1 MIDLSAWQ
9 DWHELVL
16 NQLHA
21 RLTFLVT
28 EVVAAMK
35 ELQIWHILQNM
46 AHCHIEVPP
55 RFSMLYL

>member
-1 MIDLSAWQ
+1 MIDMSAWQ

-21 RLTFLVT
+21 SLTFLVT

-46 AHCHIEVPP
+46 AHCHIGTT
-55 RFSMLYL
+55 